1 MKTNTKASRGLGD
14 KDQRI
19 LDAAK
24 VLFSRYG
31 LKKTS
36 IEEIALKAGLGKG
49 TVYLYFKSKDEIF
62 SVLANRLT
70 QEYEDALTEAMKIP
84 ITPTDKLKAFIEIRV
99 GYWDKT
105 FRETGTTPESILEA
119 EASPVVEALRKR
131 YSTGHIKM
139 ISEVLEDGLK
149 SGEFSFD
156 NSQFTALAIY
166 HILESLTRPWHQ
178 EVVDMTADEKI
189 SACVALLLN
198 GILKRSQAGQS
209 GLILS
214 VP

>member
-1 MKTNTKASRGLGD
+1 MKTSPKTSRGLGD

-24 VLFSRYG
+24 LLFGRFG

-36 IEEIALKAGLGKG
+36 IEEIAQHAGLGKG

-70 QEYEDALTEAMKIP
+70 EEYETLVDEAIAKAHSPTEKIR
-84 ITPTDKLKAFIEIRV
+84 TFIEVRV

-105 FRETGTTPESILEA
+105 FRQFEATTESILEA
-119 EASPVVEALRKR
+119 EASPIIDEIRKKTESRRVHLISDILEA
-131 YSTGHIKM
+131 
-139 ISEVLEDGLK
+139 GLK

-156 NSQFTALAIY
+156 NSRFTALAIY
-166 HILESLTRPWHQ
+166 HILESLVRPWNI
-178 EVVDMTADEKI
+178 EVADMTPEDKI
-189 SACVALLLN
+189 EATISLLFN
-198 GILKRSQAGQS
+198 GILKRPKVGQA
-209 GLILS
+209 
-214 VP
+214 